1 MLLIYEFA
9 VNEQP
14 QSLSKLL
21 WQHRIGH
28 RIVQANNQDQLW
40 LLNPNDAQQASTLI
54 KLWQQDPNE
63 AQQWASSTPRRRA
76 INPNFKDWHKSPA
89 TIATLLIAALVALVT
104 GLGQYLD
111 TLSWFTISSFDI
123 VGNRI
128 QFDPLTNVLNKGEYW
143 RLLTPAFIHFGV
155 MHLVFN
161 ALWVWEV
168 GRKLERLM
176 GSLAWVIFAVSVSVA
191 SNVGQYLVSQYP
203 LFGGLSGLVYG
214 LIGFA
219 WVMPWLIKG
228 WPSIISK
235 PLMIFFIAWL
245 VLGYTDVFA
254 MFGLG
259 KVANEA
265 HLLGL
270 ISGLVCAGVYSVVWK
285 LFKRR

>member
-14 QSLSKLL
+14 QSFSQLL

-28 RIVQANNQDQLW
+28 RIVQANNHDQLW
-40 LLNPNDAQQASTLI
+40 LINPDDAQQTLTLLE
-54 KLWQQDPNE
+54 LWQQDPSE
-63 AQQWASSTPRRRA
+63 AQNWSPTAPRRQA
-76 INPNFKDWHKSPA
+76 INPTFKDWHKSPV

-104 GLGQYLD
+104 GLGEYLD
-111 TLSWFTISSFDI
+111 TLSWFTISSFEI
-123 VGNRI
+123 LGNRI
-128 QFDPLTNVLNKGEYW
+128 QFDPLSRVLDKGEYW
-143 RLLTPAFIHFGV
+143 RLLTPAFIHFGAA
-155 MHLVFN
+155 HLIFN
-161 ALWVWEV
+161 ALWVWEI

-176 GSLAWVIFAVSVSVA
+176 GSLAWLIFALTVSVA
-191 SNVGQYLVSQYP
+191 SNIGQYLINGYP

-219 WVMPWLIKG
+219 WVMPWLVRG
-228 WPSIISK
+228 WPIIISK
-235 PLMIFFIAWL
+235 TLMVFFVAWL
-245 VLGYTDVFA
+245 ILGYTDVFA

-259 KVANEA
+259 KMANEA

-270 ISGLVCAGVYSVVWK
+270 ISGLACAGIYSVVWK

>member
-9 VNEQP
+9 LNEQP
-14 QSLSKLL
+14 QSFSKLL

-28 RIVQANNQDQLW
+28 RIVQANNRDQLW
-40 LLNPNDAQQASTLI
+40 LLSPEDVEQTQTLLE
-54 KLWQQDPNE
+54 LWQRDPSE
-63 AQQWASSTPRRRA
+63 ALKWSSTPRPRA
-76 INPNFKDWHKSPA
+76 VNPNFKDWHKSPV
-89 TIATLLIAALVALVT
+89 TIATLLMAALVALVT

-111 TLSWFTISSFDI
+111 TLSWFTISSFEI
-123 VGNRI
+123 IGNRI
-128 QFDPLTNVLNKGEYW
+128 HFDPLSTVLAEGEYW
-143 RLLTPAFIHFGV
+143 RLLTPAFIHFGA
-155 MHLVFN
+155 MHLIFN
-161 ALWVWEV
+161 ALWVWEI

-176 GSLAWVIFAVSVSVA
+176 GSLAWLLFATTVSIV
-191 SNVGQYLVSQYP
+191 SNVGQYLLSQYP

-219 WVMPWLIKG
+219 WIMPWLIRG

-235 PLMIFFIAWL
+235 PLMAFFIVWL
-245 VLGYTDVFA
+245 VLGYTDVLA

-259 KVANEA
+259 KVANDA

-270 ISGLVCAGVYSVVWK
+270 ISGLACAGVYSLVWK